1 MRFIGMTTCMCGT
14 PFIDLPY
21 LCIFSFSLTASSS
34 NKRARGY
41 CQGDLLS
48 LHVCH
53 SLKRMGRCWH
63 GVVQYKCCRT
73 CSNIGGAT
81 PNNNGGGGSSGRRH
95 QRNNKNNRHA
105 QTQGGNGNGRRRK
118 RPRQRKQP
126 QRNNNNN
133 EG

>member
-21 LCIFSFSLTASSS
+21 LCIFSCSLTASSS

-73 CSNIGGAT
+73 CSNGAT
-81 PNNNGGGGSSGRRH
+81 PTNNGGGGSSGRRH
-95 QRNNKNNRHA
+95 QRNNQNKNNRHA
-105 QTQGGNGNGRRRK
+105 QTQGGQRRRK
-118 RPRQRKQP
+118 RPRQRKQHP

-133 EG
+133 NEG